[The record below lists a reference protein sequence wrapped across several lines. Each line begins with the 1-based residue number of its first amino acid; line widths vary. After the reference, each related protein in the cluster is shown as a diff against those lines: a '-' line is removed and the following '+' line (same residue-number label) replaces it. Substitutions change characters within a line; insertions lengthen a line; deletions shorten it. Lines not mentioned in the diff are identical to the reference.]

1 MEHQAEQVQKMKVD
15 VEMRDKILQDLYAWE
30 EKMREEDAQYKLS
43 RNSQIHSID
52 GDALYKAGKLE
63 EALNAYAQALE
74 TKKDNITCCTNRALI
89 FTRLER

>member
-52 GDALYKAGKLE
+52 VRIIMILFVWFVFLFWPSGIAWIE
-63 EALNAYAQALE
+63 
-74 TKKDNITCCTNRALI
+74 
-89 FTRLER
+89 